1 MILTILTLFPSTI
14 EGYLRESI
22 LRIAQEKGLVRFR
35 LVNFRDYSTDRHHTV
50 DDRPFGGGPGMV
62 LKPEPVFAA
71 VEDAEAKDGPYRKV
85 LLTPAG
91 RRFDQTL
98 AREFAQEERLL
109 LLCGRYEGFDER
121 IRLGLRWD
129 EVSVGDYVLSGGEIA
144 ALAVAEATARLLPGA
159 LGDPESAEQESFT
172 AGLLDFPHYTRPRV
186 FRGMAVP
193 EVLVSGDHEAVRR
206 WREEAARRRT
216 AERRP
221 DLRPEADP
229 KAGTGG

>member
-1 MILTILTLFPSTI
+1 
-14 EGYLRESI
+14 
-22 LRIAQEKGLVRFR
+22 
-35 LVNFRDYSTDRHHTV
+35 
-50 DDRPFGGGPGMV
+50 MV

-71 VEDAEAKDGPYRKV
+71 VEDAEAKDGPYRKD

-91 RRFDQTL
+91 RRFDQAL
-98 AREFAQEERLL
+98 AREFAGEERLL

-121 IRLGLRWD
+121 IRLGFHWD

-172 AGLLDFPHYTRPRV
+172 AGLLDFPQYTRPRV

-206 WREEAARRRT
+206 WREETARRRT

-221 DLRPEADP
+221 DLRPEPDP
-229 KAGTGG
+229 GAGTGG